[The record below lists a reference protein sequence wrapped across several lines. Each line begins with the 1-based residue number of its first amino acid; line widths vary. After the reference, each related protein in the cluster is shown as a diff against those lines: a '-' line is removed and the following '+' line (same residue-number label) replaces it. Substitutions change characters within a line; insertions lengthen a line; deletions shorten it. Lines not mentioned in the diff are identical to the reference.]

1 MSRSI
6 PYLLLIGLLGFAP
19 ASAWASGDDS
29 HEEILLTRAMQAV
42 ADGDLD
48 RALREVD
55 AALATH
61 PDFHLAHLVRGDI
74 LLARSRPLQD
84 VGGATAGGERLGELR
99 DEARLR
105 LAGLREVA
113 PANHFPRQI
122 LRLAPSQRYALLAD
136 ASRAR
141 LYVFENVEG
150 MPRLIRHFYMTVGRN
165 GVDKRVEGDKK
176 TPLGVYVVT
185 QHIPRAR
192 LTDFYGAGAFPL
204 DYPNDWDRTLGR
216 TGYGIWLHGVPADTY
231 SRPPRASDG
240 CVVFANSDFT
250 ELARYIEPGVT
261 PVVIAERMEWL
272 PEAEWLAARSNLL
285 AKLDNWKADWERL
298 DQDGFLTHYSARFLS
313 SEGRGWVES
322 KRRNIGNKDWIKLH
336 LSDISLF
343 LHSSDNLAVV
353 TFNQNYDSNSFRS
366 MSRKRL
372 HLALEEGE
380 WRIALERSLQSLPL
394 VAARETSNDA
404 P

>member
-1 MSRSI
+1 
-6 PYLLLIGLLGFAP
+6 
-19 ASAWASGDDS
+19 
-29 HEEILLTRAMQAV
+29 
-42 ADGDLD
+42 
-48 RALREVD
+48 
-55 AALATH
+55 
-61 PDFHLAHLVRGDI
+61 
-74 LLARSRPLQD
+74 
-84 VGGATAGGERLGELR
+84 
-99 DEARLR
+99 
-105 LAGLREVA
+105 
-113 PANHFPRQI
+113 
-122 LRLAPSQRYALLAD
+122 
-136 ASRAR
+136 
-141 LYVFENVEG
+141 
-150 MPRLIRHFYMTVGRN
+150 
-165 GVDKRVEGDKK
+165 
-176 TPLGVYVVT
+176 
-185 QHIPRAR
+185 
-192 LTDFYGAGAFPL
+192 
-204 DYPNDWDRTLGR
+204 
-216 TGYGIWLHGVPADTY
+216 
-231 SRPPRASDG
+231 
-240 CVVFANSDFT
+240 
-250 ELARYIEPGVT
+250 
-261 PVVIAERMEWL
+261 MEWL